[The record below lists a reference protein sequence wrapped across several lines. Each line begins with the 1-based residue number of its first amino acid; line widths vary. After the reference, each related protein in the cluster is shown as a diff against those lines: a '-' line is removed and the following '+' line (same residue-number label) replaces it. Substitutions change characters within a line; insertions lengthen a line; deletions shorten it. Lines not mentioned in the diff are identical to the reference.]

1 MRDALRVRH
10 GSVGRIGAR
19 RHAHRGESRRARGKG
34 KPAGCEH
41 HGHLFDVLEGS
52 ARWMS
57 SRLPPSNLPVRGN
70 DAMTLLRAHVLK
82 AVLVP
87 RAGGPSTVRE
97 YRWYGGVGAG

>member
-34 KPAGCEH
+34 EPAGCEH

-57 SRLPPSNLPVRGN
+57 EPTSVPPSLQTKGPTRGKTRVHADAELLRLLALVVFRIECVRGHA
-70 DAMTLLRAHVLK
+70 DC
-82 AVLVP
+82 
-87 RAGGPSTVRE
+87 
-97 YRWYGGVGAG
+97 